1 MTRLKDELGKVFNR
15 LTVIGRF
22 NSIKGKARWLCRC
35 SCGNKLIVTGDSLR
49 QGRVGSCGCFRK
61 DHSKLA
67 KLTHGMSG
75 TSTYRSWQEMW
86 IRCTEPSAISFQ
98 NYGGRGIKVDS
109 RWEQFENF
117 FADMG
122 IRPKGTS
129 LDRIDNDADYSPEN
143 CKWSSKT
150 EQARNKRNNVL
161 VKYRGREQALAAW
174 CEELN
179 LPYSRTYNRIVIQ
192 RLDAASAFEKP
203 FVKQKDRKLRG
214 VCDRP

>member
-35 SCGNKLIVTGDSLR
+35 SCGNELIVTGDSLR

-122 IRPKGTS
+122 VRPKGTS
-129 LDRIDNDADYSPEN
+129 LDRIDNNADYSPEN

-192 RLDAASAFEKP
+192 KLDAANAFEKP

-214 VCDRP
+214 ICDG

>member
-35 SCGNKLIVTGDSLR
+35 SCGNELIVTGDSLR

-86 IRCTEPSAISFQ
+86 IRCTDPSAISFQ

-122 IRPKGTS
+122 VRPKGTS
-129 LDRIDNDADYSPEN
+129 LDRIDNNADYSPEN

-192 RLDAASAFEKP
+192 KLDAANAFEKP

-214 VCDRP
+214 ICDG